1 MSLLAIGLL
10 LAAAVLHTT
19 WNLLLKQ
26 AGEKYMVTWWGAV
39 IGSIAFIP
47 AIFWLGIPSPSVWH
61 ILIISAFFEIAY
73 YIVLAEAYK
82 DSDFS
87 LVYPIGRGAAPA
99 LIAVWAAIFLHEQFT
114 SGGLIGI
121 VIIIAGLFIVGGND
135 ILQAHGRPG
144 RRGILLALLLALLI
158 SVYSILDGIAV
169 KQTNAL
175 PYVVMLFFCVPGF
188 TSPLIFKLYGWNKL
202 RDEFSAHGWILAAI
216 GVLTIGAYSLALL
229 AYSISPLGYAG
240 AIREVSVVM
249 AAYAGWQFLGEKFGG
264 MRVIGAVIIFIGIM
278 VIALWG

>member
-26 AGEKYMVTWWGAV
+26 AGEKYMATWWGSV
-39 IGSIAFIP
+39 IGSLAFAP
-47 AIFWLGIPSPSVWH
+47 VIFWLGLPSRPIWH

-87 LVYPIGRGAAPA
+87 LVYPMGRGTAPA
-99 LIAVWAAIFLHEQFT
+99 LIAVWAAIFLQERFT
-114 SGGLIGI
+114 FGGLTGI
-121 VIIIAGLFIVGGND
+121 IIIIAGLLTVGGND
-135 ILQAHGRPG
+135 ILRKHDKPKS
-144 RRGILLALLLALLI
+144 RGILLALLLALLI

-175 PYVVMLFFCVPGF
+175 PYVIVLFMCVPAF
-188 TSPLIFKLYGWNKL
+188 TSPLIFKVYGWDKL
-202 RDEFSAHGWILAAI
+202 RAEFSAHGWTLAAI

-264 MRVIGAVIIFIGIM
+264 LRVMGAFIIFAGIM